1 MEELLFNFI
10 NSLRYSNGYSQNTAE
25 SYLRDISRF
34 IAYLKDNDIDS
45 FEDVSKDDMYDYITL
60 LRSGKITKRKLS
72 ETSFARNM
80 SSLRS
85 FYRYLNKVENIHNN
99 PLTSFKGSKIR
110 RKLPDVLTFR
120 EVEELLTSF
129 DLKDETELRDRLI
142 TETLYACGLRVSEL
156 CDLRTSDVYLNEMYL
171 RVIGKGN
178 KERIVPFYDTL
189 CDLYRSYL
197 NGYRLKYAK
206 DDHFF
211 VSRRGMGLSE
221 RYVQMMLEKASLKA
235 GLRVKVHPHTLR
247 HSFAT
252 HLLDNG
258 ADLRIVQELLGHDN
272 LSTTQLYTHL
282 TLDRLKTVV
291 DKAHPLSGR

>member
-85 FYRYLNKVENIHNN
+85 FYRYLNKVENITNN

-120 EVEELLTSF
+120 EVEELLASF
-129 DLKDETELRDRLI
+129 DLKDEAELRDRLI
-142 TETLYACGLRVSEL
+142 AETLYACGLRVSEL
-156 CDLRTSDVYLNEMYL
+156 CDLKASDVYLNEMYL

-178 KERIVPFYDTL
+178 KERIVPFYDSL

-197 NGYRLKYAK
+197 KSYRLKYAK

-211 VSRRGMGLSE
+211 VSKRGRGISE